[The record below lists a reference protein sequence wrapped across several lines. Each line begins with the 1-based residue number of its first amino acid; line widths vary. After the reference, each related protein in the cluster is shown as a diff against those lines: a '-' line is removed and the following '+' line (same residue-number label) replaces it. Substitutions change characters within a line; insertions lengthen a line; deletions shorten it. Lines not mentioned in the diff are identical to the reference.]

1 MIVVLPKNANALKPH
16 YFEQPAPD
24 DGALAQAI
32 AGGLVPPGCALGGA
46 VVQTAAL
53 AGRDPCAGCPGPRH
67 RCAGRPFAD
76 AGAPGSAVG
85 LRVGTASVVARDAD
99 HRIFF
104 LGADTAPSESHRSD
118 DGGLMV
124 GRATPRHPP
133 IRDDRG
139 EAQYSD
145 NESDW
150 WFDFVYARRLTSV
163 ERASARQWAAVIH
176 QLHQAFGF
184 DKILLDPAGGG
195 LFVQRELKA
204 PRQFINGAEQDVTPI
219 VDLVTGPK
227 EVARGY
233 FILHLFKRGDPGIES
248 LWPGLPGDDN
258 LNDAAYSEMKG
269 ACDHQLV
276 GWPPH
281 LRDLPPETVR
291 AWPSERQTVLRT
303 LNESVDQFKNL
314 SVATDEEGRH
324 VMTKRGARQ
333 FSAQGKKDLMSAGMY
348 CYLAF
353 RLWLRAGE
361 WTAGIKSENRAL
373 FSMQ

>member
-1 MIVVLPKNANALKPH
+1 MKPH

-24 DGALAQAI
+24 ADDAALAQAI
-32 AGGLVPPGCALGGA
+32 AGGLVPPGCAQGGA
-46 VVQTAAL
+46 AVLAAAA
-53 AGRDPCAGCPGPRH
+53 AGREPCAGCPGPRH
-67 RCAGRPFAD
+67 RCAGRPFAP
-76 AGAPGSAVG
+76 AGPGSLG
-85 LRVGTASVVARDAD
+85 LVVGTAAPVARAAD

-118 DGGLMV
+118 DGGLV
-124 GRATPRHPP
+124 AAVATPRQPP
-133 IRDDRG
+133 PCDARG
-139 EAQYSD
+139 AASYSD
-145 NESDW
+145 HESDW
-150 WFDFVYARRLTSV
+150 WFDFIYARRLTSV

-184 DKILLDPAGGG
+184 DKILMDPAGGG

-219 VDLVTGPK
+219 VDLVTGPR

-258 LNDAAYSEMKG
+258 LNDAAYSEMKS

-281 LRDLPPETVR
+281 WRDLPPETVR
-291 AWPSERQTVLRT
+291 GWASERQTVLRT
-303 LNESVDQFKNL
+303 LNECVDQFKNL
-314 SVATDEEGRH
+314 SVATDEEGRQ
-324 VMTKRGARQ
+324 VMTRRGARQ

-361 WTAGIKSENRAL
+361 WVPGIKVENRAL